1 MSLIAKEEIVAKIA
15 EIAER
20 VADPEGLEIVD
31 VELLGSGR
39 GRLLRIFIDRYAA
52 SPRPGSGE
60 APPDGPL
67 GVSHADCEF
76 ISHQVGTI
84 LDIEDVIPG
93 DSYTLEVSSPG
104 LERKL
109 SKAKDFERFVGQ
121 KAKVVLREP
130 VENQRRWE
138 GRLAGISE
146 GVVAL
151 EVAAPMPTAG
161 RVIHFPLDQVQK
173 ANLKFDW

>member
-1 MSLIAKEEIVAKIA
+1 MSVIGKDAIVAKIN

-20 VADPEGLEIVD
+20 VADPEGIEIVE
-31 VELLGSGR
+31 VQLLGAGR
-39 GRLLRIFIDRYAA
+39 GRLLRVFIDR
-52 SPRPGSGE
+52 PQ
-60 APPDGPL
+60 

-84 LDIEDVIPG
+84 LDVEDVIPG

-109 SKAKDFERFVGQ
+109 HKAKDFERFLGQ
-121 KAKVVLREP
+121 KAKIVLREP

-138 GRLAGISE
+138 GKLAGIAGS
-146 GVVAL
+146 VVTL
-151 EVAAPMPTAG
+151 EPASG
-161 RVIHFPLDQVQK
+161 RTIQFTLEQVE
-173 ANLKFDW
+173 